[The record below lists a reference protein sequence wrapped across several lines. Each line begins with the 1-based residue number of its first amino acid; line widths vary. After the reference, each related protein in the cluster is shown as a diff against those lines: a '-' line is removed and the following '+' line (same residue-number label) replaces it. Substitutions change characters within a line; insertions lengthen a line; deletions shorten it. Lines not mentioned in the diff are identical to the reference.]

1 MGKGG
6 KDASGSSPITNVDM
20 SPASTATTYTVSQ
33 VNECDHMTAKDSP
46 KLVIFGDDVYD
57 ISSWISK
64 HPGGETVLKQ
74 YSGRDITDAFRAYH
88 SENGKSDENVEIH
101 ARWRRSKKDFGG
113 SAPAFTRFSRV
124 GENGGERRVQD
135 GL

>member
-64 HPGGETVLKQ
+64 HPGGETVLKPVS
-74 YSGRDITDAFRAYH
+74 YTHLTLPTKA
-88 SENGKSDENVEIH
+88 
-101 ARWRRSKKDFGG
+101 
-113 SAPAFTRFSRV
+113 
-124 GENGGERRVQD
+124 
-135 GL
+135 